1 MAVGAAGV
9 SVGEA
14 VIVAVGGGVSVRVGG
29 AVGICAVA
37 VASATCGGGVA
48 VVAHEIVRPKSAIV
62 ANAKRFISCLWL
74 GAPFD
79 LKGIALN
86 FYLANS

>member
-1 MAVGAAGV
+1 
-9 SVGEA
+9 
-14 VIVAVGGGVSVRVGG
+14 
-29 AVGICAVA
+29 
-37 VASATCGGGVA
+37 VA